1 MSRRGFSRKVMLLL
15 LSTIVGLCLAELV
28 IRWLDLVPPFFPQA
42 PTAIN
47 LYHEDPNGAVRL
59 NPGWE
64 GYVSEVW
71 TKVNGRGFRDRLFA
85 AEPEPGVK
93 RIAVF
98 GDSYTMGD
106 GVALESS
113 FPKQLETLLREA
125 DVACE
130 VMNCA
135 VSATNSRNQ
144 LPIVREVIEEY
155 HPDLAVLGYNLND
168 FDNPTQTRFQGLEAS
183 GRSMTVG
190 DDGRVTIHD
199 DVRSWHQR
207 VRFAI
212 YKRSHLYR
220 YLMRFKEK
228 RGASPG
234 APVKAVEAWI
244 DAGDHLLSFD
254 AVAGMKE
261 ACEAQGIPF
270 LVVVLPDQLRQ
281 PRSVRDYSDYTFA
294 DVHELILEELGAR
307 GVECF
312 DFAPTLAGRD
322 PHELEVHRT
331 DPHFNHEGNRL
342 VAEFI
347 KRIVEER
354 L

>member
-1 MSRRGFSRKVMLLL
+1 M
-15 LSTIVGLCLAELV
+15 
-28 IRWLDLVPPFFPQA
+28 
-42 PTAIN
+42 
-47 LYHEDPNGAVRL
+47 
-59 NPGWE
+59 
-64 GYVSEVW
+64 
-71 TKVNGRGFRDRLFA
+71 
-85 AEPEPGVK
+85 
-93 RIAVF
+93 
-98 GDSYTMGD
+98 
-106 GVALESS
+106 
-113 FPKQLETLLREA
+113 
-125 DVACE
+125 
-130 VMNCA
+130 
-135 VSATNSRNQ
+135 
-144 LPIVREVIEEY
+144 
-155 HPDLAVLGYNLND
+155 
-168 FDNPTQTRFQGLEAS
+168 
-183 GRSMTVG
+183 
-190 DDGRVTIHD
+190 
-199 DVRSWHQR
+199 
-207 VRFAI
+207 
-212 YKRSHLYR
+212 
-220 YLMRFKEK
+220 
-228 RGASPG
+228 
-234 APVKAVEAWI
+234 AVEAWI
-244 DAGDHLLSFD
+244 DAGDLLLSFD